1 MNQDAYKKALGILAL
16 SDHSTKMLKE
26 KLRKSG
32 YEQQDVDSAVER
44 LVKEEYVNDKRLFF
58 SYVSYLAT
66 KKYYGVIRIKM
77 AVKEKFDSK
86 TAEDYLSDA
95 LAEQDFLENA
105 MNYVEKYKKKGR
117 DYMIRR
123 LKYLGHRTNH
133 IITVINEVFGRE
145 ETDE

>member
-44 LVKEEYVNDKRLFF
+44 LVKEGYVNDKRLFF
-58 SYVSYLAT
+58 SYVSYLAE
-66 KKYYGVIRIKM
+66 KKHFGAMRINIS
-77 AVKEKFDSK
+77 VREKFYK
-86 TAEDYLSDA
+86 ETVEEYLNEA
-95 LAEQDFLENA
+95 LSEQDFAGNA
-105 MNYVEKYKKKGR
+105 MEYAEKHKAKGK

-123 LKYLGHRTNH
+123 LKYLGHRTNY